1 MSKKISKKRLIFLAK
16 VADDLVELGEQL
28 LFVRP
33 DLKDNKKSVFV
44 FLDSDTFD
52 ENLDAVF
59 SRYGYTVSK

>member
-1 MSKKISKKRLIFLAK
+1 MSRVISKKRLIFLAK

-33 DLKDNKKSVFV
+33 DLKDNTKSVFV

-59 SRYGYTVSK
+59 NRYGYIK

>member
-1 MSKKISKKRLIFLAK
+1 MSKIINKKRLIFLAK

-33 DLKDNKKSVFV
+33 DLKDNTKSVFV

-52 ENLDAVF
+52 DNLDAVF
-59 SRYGYTVSK
+59 NRYGYNK

>member
-59 SRYGYTVSK
+59 NKYGYYRK

>member
-1 MSKKISKKRLIFLAK
+1 MSKIINKKRLIFLAK
-16 VADDLVELGEQL
+16 VADDLVELGEEL

-33 DLKDNKKSVFV
+33 DLKDNTKSVFI

-59 SRYGYTVSK
+59 NRYGYKK

>member
-1 MSKKISKKRLIFLAK
+1 MSKIINKKRLIFLAK

-33 DLKDNKKSVFV
+33 DLKDNTKSVFV
-44 FLDSDTFD
+44 FLDSDAFD

-59 SRYGYTVSK
+59 SRYGYNK

>member
-1 MSKKISKKRLIFLAK
+1 MSKVINKKRLIFLAK

-33 DLKDNKKSVFV
+33 DLKDNTKSVFV

-59 SRYGYTVSK
+59 NRYGYVK